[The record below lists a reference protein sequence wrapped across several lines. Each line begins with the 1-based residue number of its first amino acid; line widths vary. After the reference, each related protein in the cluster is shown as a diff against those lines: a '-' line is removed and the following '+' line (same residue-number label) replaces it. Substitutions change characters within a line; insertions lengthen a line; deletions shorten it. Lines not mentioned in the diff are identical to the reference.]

1 MPAITAVPIPAL
13 AADNFVVELFRRIDS
28 RDWDALPA
36 SFCDDVVYERPG
48 YEPLEGV
55 ERVMKFYREERVIAS
70 GEHRLE
76 RVVIDGESGACWGR
90 FVGLHRD
97 GSAIDERFADVYTL
111 ENGRIRTRR
120 SYFFRPAI

>member
-1 MPAITAVPIPAL
+1 MTVTPAAPPPA
-13 AADNFVVELFRRIDS
+13 APAGSFVLELFRKIDA

-55 ERVMKFYREERVIAS
+55 ARLMKFYREERVIAS

-76 RVVIDGESGACWGR
+76 RIVADGESAACWGR

-111 ENGRIRTRR
+111 ENGRIKTRR
-120 SYFFRPAI
+120 SYVVRPSF